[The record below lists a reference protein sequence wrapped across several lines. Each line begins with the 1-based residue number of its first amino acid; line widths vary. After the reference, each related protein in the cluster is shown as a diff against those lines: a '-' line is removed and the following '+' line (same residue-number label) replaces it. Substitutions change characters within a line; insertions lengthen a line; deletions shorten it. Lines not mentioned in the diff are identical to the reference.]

1 LCSTRWQGTAK
12 AKAFAPQV
20 FATALIAFGASMRS
34 AMRE

>member
-1 LCSTRWQGTAK
+1 MAK
-12 AKAFAPQV
+12 AKRFAAQV